1 MKIILYSLLLFLCVS
16 FSHPIH
22 ISLTNIDFDEDENS
36 FVIAVKIFKDDFQT
50 VISKKYNIEYKVD
63 EELNSQT
70 KTYVNK
76 YFNENFIF
84 YINNKKV
91 DNNDLSFIK
100 KETNFEAI
108 WLYYK
113 LNNIKDLKN
122 IKLRSSFLD
131 DLYPDQKNLVILNY
145 KDINKGFKFS
155 KNDNIAEVN
164 I

>member
-1 MKIILYSLLLFLCVS
+1 MRIILYSLLLSLCAS
-16 FSHPIH
+16 FTHPIH
-22 ISLTNIDFDEDENS
+22 ISLTNIDFDEDESS

-50 VISKKYNIEYKVD
+50 VISKKYNVEYNVD

-76 YFNENFIF
+76 YFNENFSL
-84 YINNKKV
+84 YINNRKV

-131 DLYPDQKNLVILNY
+131 DLYPDQKNLVIFKY